1 MNRSV
6 DSDRTTA
13 RPPRVLPPGRRRRAS
28 FALPVALLLVAWLA
42 GPALAQPATMAPN
55 ADERCLLEAL
65 RRAAPDASVA
75 SVRASCAASAV
86 AAPEHK
92 PDAEDLA
99 ANNAA
104 VRLGQAAISDSPIQ
118 RRLAEESRLW
128 FDRIAF
134 IPHRPNY
141 ALPFAQG
148 GNLTGGDVLSDEALG
163 QAEFKFQV
171 SFKVPLTAPAGPGEP
186 ELFFAYTGQA
196 WWQAYQAKRSSP
208 FREYNHDPEVFV
220 RFRSEIP
227 VLGWTERLSSFGFE
241 HVSNGRA
248 ESGSRS
254 WNRLF
259 AQFEFDRGRDW
270 WLALRGWWRIPERAK
285 TGPSQAS
292 GDDNPEI
299 TRYLGNGELR
309 FGHLGERWNWDV
321 MLRPSLRSGGRNAAE
336 FNLSYPTGFNPR
348 ARWYLQYF
356 NGYGESLIDYDRR
369 IQRLGIGL
377 MLNDWY

>member
-1 MNRSV
+1 MRRSIIL
-6 DSDRTTA
+6 A
-13 RPPRVLPPGRRRRAS
+13 AH
-28 FALPVALLLVAWLA
+28 VAVLLVTWFT
-42 GPALAQPATMAPN
+42 GPVFAQSAAIAEISP
-55 ADERCLLEAL
+55 EQCLLEAL

-75 SVRASCAASAV
+75 SVRVSCAADAPPGPAREAV
-86 AAPEHK
+86 AEHLGSS
-92 PDAEDLA
+92 DASPSSLPIASAE
-99 ANNAA
+99 
-104 VRLGQAAISDSPIQ
+104 GPIQ
-118 RRLAEESRLW
+118 RRLSEESRLW

-148 GNLTGGDVLSDEALG
+148 GNLTGADALSGKALR

-186 ELFFAYTGQA
+186 ELLFAYTGQA

-208 FREYNHDPEVFV
+208 FREYNHNPEVFV

-227 VLGWTERLSSFGFE
+227 VLGWSERLTSFGFE
-241 HVSNGRA
+241 HISNGRA

-259 AQFEFDRGRDW
+259 AQFEFDRGSDW
-270 WLALRGWWRIPERAK
+270 WLSLRGWWRIPERAK
-285 TGPSQAS
+285 TDPAQVG

-309 FGHLGERWNWDV
+309 FGHIGEKWNWDA
-321 MLRPSLRSGGRNAAE
+321 MLRPGLRSSGKNAAE

-369 IQRLGIGL
+369 VHRLGIGL
-377 MLNDWY
+377 MLTDWY